1 MTPLASERG
10 KRFTG
15 LPVSGGVALAP
26 VYPLDRGG
34 DTVPYYCILAAG
46 IETEKRRL
54 QNALRVTSERLEDLI
69 RRVNDRIGPSQAN
82 IFVAQQMMVEDPAL
96 AVEMMAVIEEKRL
109 NAETAVSRVLDAYE
123 SKLTEVDDEYIK
135 ERASDIGEIR
145 RRVIEI
151 LHGGAEEGAEA
162 ERVVFDEP
170 HIVVAEELTPSE
182 TVTLDTAHTAG
193 FITERGGAASHAAIL
208 ARALGIP
215 AVSGIKDVLGK
226 FNAGEEVLLN
236 GATGEVIL
244 RPSQTAVNLYPSA
257 RRAAA
262 PRIQSVEPVPGLAVL
277 GNISLASNVELLH
290 AVRAEGVGLYRTEF
304 EFLAAGRVLT
314 EDEQYERYVAVVQAM
329 AGKPVYARL
338 LDFGGDKTATFL
350 HLPAEDNPCLGYR
363 GARFLQGEPQ
373 FLVAQARALARA
385 SAQGPIHVCYPM
397 IIDLDQFLKLRAIVL
412 QSVRDIAGAQLQH
425 GVMLE
430 VPSACLQ
437 ARQILDVADFA
448 SIGSN
453 DLVQYLF
460 AVDRNNE
467 LVAENYAPD
476 HPILWSLPEQMVEAA
491 RDAQKPLSLCGE
503 LGAEPRHLPRLL
515 QTGIQCVSVSPRLI
529 GLARMAAKRALGL

>member
-1 MTPLASERG
+1 MKPVARERE

-26 VYPLDRGG
+26 VYLLDRGR
-34 DTVPYYCILAAG
+34 DPVPYYCILDAG
-46 IETEKRRL
+46 VEAEKRRL

-69 RRVNDRIGPSQAN
+69 RRVTERIGPTQAN
-82 IFVAQQMMVEDPAL
+82 IFVAQQMMVEDPVL
-96 AVEMMAVIEEKRL
+96 AEEMMTVIQEKRF
-109 NAETAVSRVLDAYE
+109 NAETAVFRVLDAYE
-123 SKLTEVDDEYIK
+123 SKLLEVDDEYIK

-151 LHGGAEEGAEA
+151 LRGGEEDGAAAEST
-162 ERVVFDEP
+162 VFGEP

-182 TVTLDTAHTAG
+182 TVTLDTAHTVG

-215 AVSGIKDVLGK
+215 AVSGIKDVLNK
-226 FNAGEEVLLN
+226 FSSGEEVLIN

-244 RPSQTAVNLYPSA
+244 RPSQTAADLFPSA

-262 PRIQSVEPVPGLAVL
+262 TRIHAVDPVPGLTVL
-277 GNISLASNVELLH
+277 GNISLAGDVELLD
-290 AVRAEGVGLYRTEF
+290 AMRAEGVGLYRTEF

-314 EDEQYERYVAVVQAM
+314 EDEQYERYTAVVQAM

-338 LDFGGDKTATFL
+338 LDFGGDKAATFL
-350 HLPAEDNPCLGYR
+350 NLPAEENPCLGYR

-373 FLVAQARALARA
+373 LLVAQARALARA
-385 SAQGPIHVCYPM
+385 SVHGAIDVCYPM
-397 IIDLDQFLKLRAIVL
+397 IVDLDQFLRLRAIVL
-412 QSVRDIAGAQLQH
+412 QSIHDIPGAQLKH

-437 ARQILDVADFA
+437 ARAILEVADFA

-467 LVAENYAPD
+467 LVAENYTPN
-476 HPILWSLPEQMVEAA
+476 HPILWSLIESMVEVA
-491 RDAQKPLSLCGE
+491 REAGKPLSLCGE
-503 LGAEPRHLPRLL
+503 LGSEPRYLPRLL

-529 GLARMAAKRALGL
+529 GLARMAAKRALGI